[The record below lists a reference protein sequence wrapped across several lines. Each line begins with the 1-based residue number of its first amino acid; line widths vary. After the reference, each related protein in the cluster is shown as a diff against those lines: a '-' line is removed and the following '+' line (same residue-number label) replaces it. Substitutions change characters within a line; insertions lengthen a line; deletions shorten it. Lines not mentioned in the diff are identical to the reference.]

1 MGPLW
6 SWSYGSW
13 VCNYIYDQ
21 CLSPLML
28 WIQIPLRRGVLVT
41 TLCDKVC
48 KWLAAGWCFSL
59 DTPDSITNKTDHQ
72 DITEILLAMALN
84 TINQPTN
91 QPTNQPISINSLA
104 IIKTDQ
110 IQILFPALY
119 KLWNCRHL
127 NKKNLREL
135 LYSNKTMII
144 HLIK

>member
-1 MGPLW
+1 VGPLW

-13 VCNYIYDQ
+13 VCNYICDQ
-21 CLSPLML
+21 YLSPLML
-28 WIQIPLRRGVLVT
+28 WIQIPLRWGVLVT

-91 QPTNQPISINSLA
+91 QSQSIAYQNRS
-104 IIKTDQ
+104 

>member
-1 MGPLW
+1 
-6 SWSYGSW
+6 
-13 VCNYIYDQ
+13 
-21 CLSPLML
+21 
-28 WIQIPLRRGVLVT
+28 
-41 TLCDKVC
+41 
-48 KWLAAGWCFSL
+48 
-59 DTPDSITNKTDHQ
+59 
-72 DITEILLAMALN
+72 LLAMALN
-84 TINQPTN
+84 TIN